1 MAYLAKSNHQVQA
14 KLLRA
19 FEGRVKIGQ
28 KVDVR
33 HSDLSGFE
41 VYDKD
46 IKLGY
51 VDDFWSSVHLE
62 NISEVSK
69 IESAVLSGLSGRRL
83 SIQLRLIAEIPD
95 FDYLDPLSSS
105 AGIYALRIESENAIY
120 VGQTRDFRQRIEGH
134 FKSLAF
140 GVHINRGLQEIYRDH
155 GIDAFHVEVIEN
167 LPNQWSG
174 TVADQSWLAERE
186 QHWIA
191 HYKNQSG
198 IRCLNKTSGEFIET
212 KKTLEQKRIDEI
224 ALQQAKAKADAEHD
238 QRVRAEKLRLRE
250 EIAKAEQSLEVEEAR
265 TKPLRMA
272 LHSHE
277 SWLADNATFFTIFL
291 SRNRRQELSD
301 VRRKTELLRSE
312 VHQEMQKTLLLNQ
325 ELKKLKKELN
335 SKKTSRQLAYYSSL
349 QRRSIYF

>member
-1 MAYLAKSNHQVQA
+1 MAHLAKSSHQVQA

-19 FEGRVKIGQ
+19 FDGKARVGQ
-28 KVDVR
+28 KVDVS

-41 VYDKD
+41 VYDED
-46 IKLGY
+46 IKIGY

-69 IESAVLSGLSGRRL
+69 IESAVVTSVSGRRL

-95 FDYLDPLSSS
+95 FDCLDLLSSS
-105 AGIYALRIESENAIY
+105 AGIYTLRIESENAIY
-120 VGQTRDFRQRIEGH
+120 VGQTRDFRQRLESH
-134 FKSLAF
+134 LKSLAF
-140 GVHINRGLQEIYRDH
+140 GVHINRDLQEIYRDH
-155 GIDAFHVEVIEN
+155 GIDAFYVEIIEN

-174 TVADQSWLAERE
+174 TVADQSWLAKRE

-191 HYKNQSG
+191 HYKSQSG

-212 KKTLEQKRIDEI
+212 KKTLEQRQIDEI
-224 ALQQAKAKADAEHD
+224 ARQQVKAKADAEHD

-250 EIAKAEQSLEVEEAR
+250 EIAKTEQSLEVEEAR

-277 SWLADNATFFTIFL
+277 SWLVENSTFFTIFL
-291 SRNRRQELSD
+291 SRSKRQALSD
-301 VRRKTELLRSE
+301 ARRKTELLRSR
-312 VHQEMQKTLLLNQ
+312 VHQEMQKTALLNQ
-325 ELKKLKKELN
+325 ELKRLKKDLN
-335 SKKTSRQLAYYSSL
+335 SKKTSKQLAYYSSL
-349 QRRSIYF
+349 RRRSIYF